1 MAGRLRVL
9 VALVRQRPLASVG
22 RRAPRQRCHSCEAQE
37 DQAHMHY
44 LHTGITKASG
54 DRLVLHGALY
64 RLDSHMNANVET
76 LFPDQDSIHD
86 SIAELIPGPNNPTP
100 MVRLGR
106 RFNPQADFDLIV
118 KLEGM
123 NPFGSIKDRTAAFM
137 LGGLQLGED
146 QSLVEPSAGNTG
158 IALAALANAQ
168 GNPIEIAVPEGVP
181 EEKKALLRFLG
192 AELIEVE
199 DELCPIYPS
208 EGARGVVK
216 SMVESEA
223 YDGKYVSP
231 NQYESKLNVAA
242 HYHTTGPEIWKQ
254 TGGRIDYFFAGVG
267 TGGTIT
273 GVGRYLKERNPN
285 IRIIGVEPANRHHK
299 LSGLKRVTGLPE
311 EHFPEILDRSVV
323 DEFVSV
329 SDEDAFAAGIRV
341 ARSDG
346 VMVGPTTGA
355 LLHAAT
361 EWGKTNKGTAVVIS
375 GDNAAKYV
383 SAYADYL

>member
-1 MAGRLRVL
+1 
-9 VALVRQRPLASVG
+9 
-22 RRAPRQRCHSCEAQE
+22 
-37 DQAHMHY
+37 
-44 LHTGITKASG
+44 
-54 DRLVLHGALY
+54 
-64 RLDSHMNANVET
+64 MNANVET
-76 LFPDQDSIHD
+76 LFPDQTEVYDSMVD
-86 SIAELIPGPNNPTP
+86 LVPGPNNPTP
-100 MVRLGR
+100 MVRIGE
-106 RFNPQADFDLIV
+106 RFNPYPDFELLV

-123 NPFGSIKDRTAAFM
+123 NPFGSIKDRTAMFM
-137 LGGLQLGED
+137 LNGLRLTAD

-168 GNPIEIAVPEGVP
+168 GTPIEIAVPDGVP

-223 YDGKYVSP
+223 YGGKYVSP
-231 NQYESKLNVAA
+231 NQYESELNVAA
-242 HYHTTGPEIWKQ
+242 HYHTTGPEIWRQ
-254 TGGRIDYFFAGVG
+254 TAGRLDYFFAGIG

-285 IRIIGVEPANRHHK
+285 IKIIGVEPAVRHHK

-311 EHFPEILDRSVV
+311 EHFPKILDKDVIDEYISVT
-323 DEFVSV
+323 
-329 SDEDAFAAGIRV
+329 DEDAYRAGIRV

-355 LLHAAT
+355 LLHVAT
-361 EWGKTNKGTAVVIS
+361 EWAADHKGTAVVIS

-383 SAYADYL
+383 SAYAEYL

>member
-1 MAGRLRVL
+1 
-9 VALVRQRPLASVG
+9 
-22 RRAPRQRCHSCEAQE
+22 
-37 DQAHMHY
+37 
-44 LHTGITKASG
+44 
-54 DRLVLHGALY
+54 
-64 RLDSHMNANVET
+64 MNANVET
-76 LFPDQDSIHD
+76 LFPDQTEVYDSIVD
-86 SIAELIPGPNNPTP
+86 LVPGPNNPTP
-100 MVRLGR
+100 MVRIGE
-106 RFNPQADFDLIV
+106 RFNPYPDFELLV

-123 NPFGSIKDRTAAFM
+123 NPFGSIKDRTAMFM
-137 LGGLQLGED
+137 LNGLQLTAD

-168 GNPIEIAVPEGVP
+168 GTPIEIAVPDGVP

-223 YDGKYVSP
+223 YGGKYVSP
-231 NQYESKLNVAA
+231 NQYESELNVAA
-242 HYHTTGPEIWKQ
+242 HYHTTGPEIWRQ
-254 TGGRIDYFFAGVG
+254 TGGRLDFFFAGIG

-285 IRIIGVEPANRHHK
+285 IRIIGVEPAVRHHK

-311 EHFPEILDRSVV
+311 EHFPKILDKDIIDEYLSVT
-323 DEFVSV
+323 
-329 SDEDAFAAGIRV
+329 DEDAYKAGIRV

-355 LLHAAT
+355 LLHVAT
-361 EWGKTNKGTAVVIS
+361 EWAADHKGTAVVIS

-383 SAYADYL
+383 SAYAEYL